1 MKVFKIKGISVF
13 GGFGRAKNRLKVRIF
28 VALEGLKRAK
38 IG

>member
-13 GGFGRAKNRLKVRIF
+13 GGFGRAESEDIYGSG
-28 VALEGLKRAK
+28 GLKRAK